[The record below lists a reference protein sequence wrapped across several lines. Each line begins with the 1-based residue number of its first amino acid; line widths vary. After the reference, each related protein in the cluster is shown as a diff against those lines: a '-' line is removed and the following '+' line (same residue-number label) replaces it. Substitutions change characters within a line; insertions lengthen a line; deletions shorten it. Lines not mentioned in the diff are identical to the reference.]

1 MPTAFPLR
9 VLPDGSLAQQDHF
22 DAVIEV
28 MKFVALTGKT
38 ALPHAPWFGLFEAFT
53 EAGQRQN
60 QDHENLKDSL
70 NTALGKLGVK
80 SVQVKSVSTGG
91 MDPRT
96 GRRSFRV
103 TMEDEHGVVRHG
115 DVQAA

>member
-9 VLPDGSLAQQDHF
+9 VLPDGSLAQQDQF

-28 MKFVALTGKT
+28 MKFIALTGT
-38 ALPHAPWFGLFEAFT
+38 AALPHAPWFGLFEAFT
-53 EAGQRQN
+53 EAGRRQN
-60 QDHENLKDSL
+60 QDHENLKDAL
-70 NTALGKLGVK
+70 NIALTKLGVA
-80 SVQVKSVSTGG
+80 SVQVQAVSTGT

-103 TMEDEHGVVRHG
+103 TMVDEQGTVRHG
-115 DVQAA
+115 EVQAA